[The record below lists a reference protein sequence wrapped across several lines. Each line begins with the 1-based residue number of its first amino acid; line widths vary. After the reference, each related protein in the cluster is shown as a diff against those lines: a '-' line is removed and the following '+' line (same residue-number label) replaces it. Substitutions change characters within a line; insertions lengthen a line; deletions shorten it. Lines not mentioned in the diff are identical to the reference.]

1 MELQQ
6 DTAMAIANLATATA
20 ADRSTVAALCATN
33 AQLTADLT
41 ATYALLTS
49 ARQTVTALQG
59 DLATLK
65 ATANSNATPPPNTTA
80 RVFTPN
86 TNYCWTHGYKVGG
99 RRTSITCTNPA
110 TGHQTAATR
119 AAPMGGSIRGK
130 D

>member
-49 ARQTVTALQG
+49 ARQTVTALQVE
-59 DLATLK
+59 LATLK
-65 ATANSNATPPPNTTA
+65 ATANSNATPPPNTIA
-80 RVFTPN
+80 H
-86 TNYCWTHGYKVGG
+86 YCWTHGYKVGG
-99 RRTSITCTNPA
+99 RHTSSTCTNPV

>member
-20 ADRSTVAALCATN
+20 ADRSTVAALCTTN

-41 ATYALLTS
+41 ATYALLTA
-49 ARQTVTALQG
+49 ARQNVTALQVEV
-59 DLATLK
+59 ATLK
-65 ATANSNATPPPNTTA
+65 AQQKSNATPPPTTTA
-80 RVFTPN
+80 RVYTPN

-99 RRTSITCTNPA
+99 RHTSSTCTNQA
-110 TGHQTAATR
+110 AGHQTAATR
-119 AAPMGGSIRGK
+119 ANPMGGSNRGK